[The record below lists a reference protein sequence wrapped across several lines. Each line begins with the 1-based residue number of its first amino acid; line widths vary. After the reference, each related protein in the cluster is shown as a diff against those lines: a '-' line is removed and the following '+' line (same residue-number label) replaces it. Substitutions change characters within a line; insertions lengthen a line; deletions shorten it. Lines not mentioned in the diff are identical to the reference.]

1 MTLTNC
7 KQITLTLSLFFTFI
21 ISFPQHNTGIN
32 LNKPE
37 RETWLQDAGFGM
49 FIHWSFD
56 SQLGI
61 VISHSMV
68 GASEDYL
75 NRYLNEL
82 PKTFNPED
90 YNPGEFAVLAKLAGM
105 KYVVFTTKHH
115 SGFCMWDTKTTDFS
129 ITHTPYGKDIVKEYV
144 DAIRAEGLAV
154 GFYFSPEDFYFLHKN
169 GETIQRRGIENISDD
184 FRKKYTD
191 YTLNQLRELM
201 TNYGK
206 IDVLFFDGGVEEVLE
221 ASKKICWELQPDI
234 LITRGAIPTPEQTLP
249 GIPPE
254 GAWESCITM
263 GTQWQYKPTNE
274 NYKSGRRLIE
284 IFIET
289 RAKGGALLLNVG
301 PRPNGEL
308 PIEQEENLREIAA
321 WHFINQECVHDV
333 RPWIVTNEENIWF
346 TKHKEKN
353 VVYAI
358 ITGITEWKRG
368 DRKEFV
374 LHSLKATN
382 QTRVSVL
389 GQSGERVEY
398 SPGLDAASKYEQKD
412 DGLHISVVKAQRI
425 YNSQTKTD
433 NPLVVKLENV
443 KPALTPPAVRTIS
456 FNKKDGSVELLGE
469 LISKGDAEAVE
480 VGFQYREY
488 AGFGFELYNSEWKTS
503 PLISKNK
510 KGGYSILINNPD
522 PDKNYQYRS
531 LVKHPGITMYG
542 DVKQF

>member
-1 MTLTNC
+1 MTFNNA
-7 KQITLTLSLFFTFI
+7 KKISLTLFLFLLFV
-21 ISFPQHNTGIN
+21 SAFPQHETGIN
-32 LNKPE
+32 NNKAE

-75 NRYLNEL
+75 NRYINEL

-90 YNPGEFAVLAKLAGM
+90 YNPREIAVLAKLAGM

-129 ITHTPYGKDIVKEYV
+129 ISSTPYQKDIVKEYV
-144 DAIRAEGLAV
+144 DAVRAEGLGV

-169 GETIQRRGIENISDD
+169 NETVQRRGIENISDE
-184 FRKKYTD
+184 FKKKYTD
-191 YTLNQLRELM
+191 YTLAQLRELM

-206 IDVLFFDGGVEEVLE
+206 IDVLFFDGGVEDILE
-221 ASKKICWELQPDI
+221 ASKEICWDLQPDI

-249 GIPPE
+249 GIPIE

-274 NYKSGRRLIE
+274 NYKSGKRLIE
-284 IFIET
+284 ILIET

-301 PRPNGEL
+301 PKPNGEL

-346 TKHKEKN
+346 TKHKEKD

-358 ITGITEWKRG
+358 VTGITEWSRG

-374 LHSLKATN
+374 LHSVKATDK
-382 QTRVSVL
+382 TKISVL
-389 GQSGERVEY
+389 GQSDERVEY
-398 SPGLDAASKYEQKD
+398 NPELDASSKYDQSE
-412 DGLHISVVKAQRI
+412 DGLHVSVVKAQRI

-433 NPLVVKLENV
+433 NPLVIKLENV
-443 KPALTPPAVRTIS
+443 KPALTPPSVKTVS
-456 FNKKDGSVELLGE
+456 SDKNQGSIELHGELL
-469 LISKGDAEAVE
+469 SKGDAKTVE

-503 PLISKNK
+503 QFVSKDKN
-510 KGGYSILINNPD
+510 GSYSIQV
-522 PDKNYQYRS
+522 KNLETNKTYQYRS
-531 LVKHPGITMYG
+531 VVKHPRITMYG
-542 DVKQF
+542 DIKQF